1 METLQLLGNT
11 KMSIS
16 DSLFNSENV
25 KSIRIFHDTEA
36 LFTHQ
41 PETRGEIVFISNDTE
56 GKKKF
61 KGLSIMEVI
70 GQMAEFIETLK

>member
-1 METLQLLGNT
+1 MESLRFLGNT
-11 KMSIS
+11 KIS
-16 DSLFNSENV
+16 LSNSLFNSENV
-25 KSIRIFHDTEA
+25 KHINIFHDTKA

-61 KGLSIMEVI
+61 KGSNIMEVI
-70 GQMAEFIETLK
+70 IQMAEFIEILK